1 MVWQVMHAV
10 SSIGS
15 GVGSSVG
22 VAVGGGSVGT
32 SVGVGGSV
40 GADVGV
46 AGATE
51 TSVGA
56 GGSVGAAVGSP
67 PHPTNIRVS
76 KNSKPKR
83 IATPFHPVK
92 NVVVFLMG
100 SSPIV
105 FNGSAV
111 NPSYHKVGSGAITS
125 PLT

>member
-1 MVWQVMHAV
+1 MWQVMHAV
-10 SSIGS
+10 TSTGS

-22 VAVGGGSVGT
+22 VTVGGGSVGT
-32 SVGVGGSV
+32 SEGAGSSV
-40 GADVGV
+40 GTDVGV
-46 AGATE
+46 AGAAE

-83 IATPFHPVK
+83 IAIPFHPVK
-92 NVVVFLMG
+92 NIVVFLMG

-105 FNGSAV
+105 FSDSAV
-111 NPSYHKVGSGAITS
+111 NQSYHKVGSGAIMS